1 MMSQSSRANAEAE
14 VAATLSQIFNLRNK
28 SRHLESLWNK
38 KVTTALYPLESLGRI
53 AFVSLSL
60 WAAASF
66 VADISISMTEVSAA
80 AIGIVI
86 YEGIKLLL
94 RERTRRAQAIE
105 FATLGGEKFLLD
117 LEDLEAQLCRNCA
130 DLLSIDISAAL
141 KNKDS
146 TEHELGFEPLSSINQ
161 LALTY
166 GLKETDFVTIRLPS
180 ARNTGIG
187 AGFLFEPQSV
197 QSPQ

>member
-1 MMSQSSRANAEAE
+1 MSQSSRANAEAE

-60 WAAASF
+60 WAAANF

-80 AIGIVI
+80 AIGIFI

-94 RERTRRAQAIE
+94 RARTRRALAIE
-105 FATLGGEKFLLD
+105 FATLGGEKFLCD

-141 KNKDS
+141 KKKDS

-187 AGFLFEPQSV
+187 AGFLFEPQIF